1 MNAPRTRVGGG
12 RTEVAAAPGRT
23 GQVGGHVGRRDEG
36 GSGRRSEG
44 DSRNHRRRD
53 RSWGNK
59 VDRGRHVEKVL
70 DDGGGN
76 GGGRGVADSSIGER
90 EERGRHAKGE
100 SERELRARGG
110 ARDSRTNNRDR
121 GAGRRGGGVS
131 DGGRRREESD
141 AGSGRRRQ
149 DLRARGREGSATEGP
164 SPRLRQAPRERRP
177 LSAIFLGCVSPSV
190 VKDQRFERRRSEDY
204 ARRHSVVSGEEGI
217 PEGRSSPR
225 REDPAARKVHWLRSL
240 SSSLI
245 ALGRRTP
252 PRADIGVR
260 RRSLVS
266 GEGKVGGSNG
276 SSPPGDRLETRD
288 GTRGLSRSSGAL
300 NPRHRS
306 SPSGTTARI
315 RTMSEG
321 HGSNSRV
328 NEGAGRSLSSIEE
341 SGRSC
346 TRTQESNRN
355 LTPRQETNQRHPSSE
370 GGKRGE
376 RSRASSQGSQSQT
389 SSRASGGSLASSQSQ
404 PSGDGH
410 DSQSSGKGSG
420 RSQGSSRR
428 NGASDGREQGRRRT
442 FGEVRNRRR
451 ASSVGRGQGRST
463 VHIDERNY
471 PASDDTDGSHV
482 PGEEG
487 VRRRALSEGSH
498 SRRCFENEESA
509 RRRISGEDAGRRGAA
524 VASAKEDLH
533 LERAPGPS
541 APSIHAAGHTPKL
554 PLRRKRPV
562 EKRRPHRARPRS
574 CGDLL
579 ERADRTGPSEA
590 EAAEM
595 KDDNARSLAV
605 VQLHARAARKARE
618 RPTSFSGEALAIPV
632 APLNSLA
639 LHSHDASRERS
650 FVTMFLQYFQWLQV
664 DAILNED
671 GSIYRRGAR
680 RWRKLYK
687 VNGHIFQAKRFNRRA
702 FCEFCKDRIWGLG
715 RQGFKCTQCKLL
727 VHKKCHKLQK
737 VQCNADLDTSTDT
750 LASHDSSTL
759 PRGGTNGRM
768 AVDYT
773 ADVSDPG
780 ITEETPVEMPAITGP
795 SSEPMTPT
803 GSAGQYCLDD
813 FELIRVIGRG
823 SYAKVLMVELKRT
836 KRIYAMKVIKKT
848 LVTDDEDIDWVQT
861 EKHVF
866 ETASN
871 HPFLVGLHS
880 CFQTPSRLFFV
891 IEFVR
896 GGDLMFHM
904 QRQRRLPEEHAR
916 FYAAEICLALNFLHE
931 KGIIYR
937 DLKLDNV
944 LLDHEG
950 HIKLTDYGMCKEGIR
965 PGDTTSTFCGTPN
978 YIAPEILQGV
988 EYSFSVD
995 WWALGVLLYEMLAG
1009 KSPFD
1014 IVGASDNPDCNTE
1027 DFLFQVI
1034 LERPIRIPRSLSVK
1048 AASILR
1054 GFLNKNPVDRLG
1066 CHPETGFT
1074 DIVTHPFFKTI
1085 DWEMLEQRQVPPP
1098 YRPRLDSD
1106 RDLANFPPEFTD
1118 EPIQLTPDDARAI
1131 ENIDQSEFEGFEY
1144 VNPLLMSMEDCV

>member
-1 MNAPRTRVGGG
+1 MSTARGRSGDGVVVAALGGGGEGGAHVGG
-12 RTEVAAAPGRT
+12 RREPGR
-23 GQVGGHVGRRDEG
+23 RARENP
-36 GSGRRSEG
+36 G
-44 DSRNHRRRD
+44 DSRNRRRKGGREGGPGSHVEEGTGGSGGSGGRRD
-53 RSWGNK
+53 RVDVSLRDAEERGGNAK
-59 VDRGRHVEKVL
+59 GASGRETRVRKGNG
-70 DDGGGN
+70 DFRRKSDCGGG
-76 GGGRGVADSSIGER
+76 GGGRGGGLGR
-90 EERGRHAKGE
+90 EGRHQA
-100 SERELRARGG
+100 
-110 ARDSRTNNRDR
+110 DR
-121 GAGRRGGGVS
+121 GAGS
-131 DGGRRREESD
+131 EGRRQGHRV
-141 AGSGRRRQ
+141 
-149 DLRARGREGSATEGP
+149 RARERSAAEGA
-164 SPRLRQAPRERRP
+164 SPDARKTPRERRP
-177 LSAIFLGCVSPSV
+177 LSAIFLGCVSPVELS
-190 VKDQRFERRRSEDY
+190 DRRSERRLSDEHW
-204 ARRHSVVSGEEGI
+204 RRHSVVSGEAGK
-217 PEGRSSPR
+217 PESRSAPR
-225 REDPAARKVHWLRSL
+225 EEDLGTKKVHWLRSL

-245 ALGRRTP
+245 ALGKRTP
-252 PRADIGVR
+252 SRPDVSAR
-260 RRSLVS
+260 RRPLFYDEGTVGCNSAS
-266 GEGKVGGSNG
+266 GPEDDRPMTRGHTRGFSHSPGMLPQIPSAPLTSTTNG
-276 SSPPGDRLETRD
+276 RARTKSEGDRNNRRMNG
-288 GTRGLSRSSGAL
+288 GTAQRHSLSQESSRSCTHSQGSL
-300 NPRHRS
+300 PSQRS
-306 SPSGTTARI
+306 SPSQ
-315 RTMSEG
+315 
-321 HGSNSRV
+321 N
-328 NEGAGRSLSSIEE
+328 
-341 SGRSC
+341 
-346 TRTQESNRN
+346 
-355 LTPRQETNQRHPSSE
+355 
-370 GGKRGE
+370 
-376 RSRASSQGSQSQT
+376 SQSQT
-389 SSRASGGSLASSQSQ
+389 SGHSSGGSLVSRQSQ
-404 PSGDGH
+404 PSSEGQE
-410 DSQSSGKGSG
+410 SQSSD
-420 RSQGSSRR
+420 RRRGSSERSGASEEGCGRR
-428 NGASDGREQGRRRT
+428 QVSKSDGRERERRRA
-442 FGEVRNRRR
+442 FNEAKDRRR
-451 ASSVGRGQGRST
+451 ASSVGSGQRRSA
-463 VHIDERNY
+463 IE
-471 PASDDTDGSHV
+471 TDGRNRSATDSAD
-482 PGEEG
+482 GGRAQNEG
-487 VRRRALSEGSH
+487 NSRRRALSEG
-498 SRRCFENEESA
+498 
-509 RRRISGEDAGRRGAA
+509 GDRRGLDEDSPRRQMAA
-524 VASAKEDLH
+524 EDTGRSGTALATPANDLGPGRADGPPASA
-533 LERAPGPS
+533 
-541 APSIHAAGHTPKL
+541 IHTAGHTPKL
-554 PLRRKRPV
+554 PLRRKRV
-562 EKRRPHRARPRS
+562 VARRRPHRARPLS

-579 ERADRTGPSEA
+579 LDKEAGPGTPGGGQSRAEGR
-590 EAAEM
+590 
-595 KDDNARSLAV
+595 NARPVSCVQSGTGATEDARELSASFAGESLAYP
-605 VQLHARAARKARE
+605 AS
-618 RPTSFSGEALAIPV
+618 PPSALALRPD
-632 APLNSLA
+632 S
-639 LHSHDASRERS
+639 ASREGS
-650 FVTMFLQYFQWLQV
+650 FVSMLLQYFQWLQA